1 MDSFKRILSYAFKEK
16 RYIIITVILIFIE
29 TSVELFIPFI
39 MSSLIDDGVKLKDM
53 NHIYLTGSIIVLF
66 AVISLVT
73 GYLYSRF
80 SAKTA
85 SVFGREIRHAQFKK
99 IEEYSFS
106 NIDKF
111 EASSLV
117 TRVINDSAMVQN
129 TLTSVMRPLVRAP
142 LMLIL
147 GIGLSF
153 AINWELAII
162 FICLA
167 PLLAVSMFFIVRHVA
182 PRFMILQKSLDNLN
196 LVIQENLIAIRVIK
210 AFVRKDYQIEKFE
223 KVNWH
228 YTDVVEKTFRVVSL
242 GTPISQV
249 IMYTAMLL
257 VMWFGGSLMIS
268 STIEEGALTGVFSYV
283 VQTFNSLMMVSNI
296 CISIARSLASCYR
309 IDQVLV
315 EVPTIEDGKDSS
327 KHIKDGEIEFI
338 DVDFKYDIQGKEN
351 VLENL
356 NFKIEPGEMIG
367 VIGSTGSGKSTLVE
381 LILRLYDVT
390 NGKVLID
397 GENVKDYSLYN
408 LREEISIVL
417 QKNFLFSGSL
427 RDNLKWGD
435 KLASDEE
442 LLSAC
447 KLACVDEFLTRLQGG
462 LDYELGANGSNVS
475 GGQKQ
480 RICIAR
486 ALLKKPKILILD
498 DATSALD
505 TATERRLIDN
515 LKAEK
520 NMTVIIITQRLSS
533 LANCSRVLVLDNGR
547 ISGFDTK
554 EKLLENN
561 HIYADFYHTQK
572 KGTQL

>member
-16 RYIIITVILIFIE
+16 RYIIITLILIFIE

-162 FICLA
+162 FILLA

-367 VIGSTGSGKSTLVE
+367 VIGSTGSGKSTLAE

-447 KLACVDEFLTRLQGG
+447 KLACVDEFLPRLQGG

-515 LKAEK
+515 LKSEK

-547 ISGFDTK
+547 ISGFDNK

>member
-16 RYIIITVILIFIE
+16 RYIIITLILIFIE

-447 KLACVDEFLTRLQGG
+447 KLACVDEFLPRLQGG

-547 ISGFDTK
+547 ISGFDNK

>member
-1 MDSFKRILSYAFKEK
+1 
-16 RYIIITVILIFIE
+16 
-29 TSVELFIPFI
+29 
-39 MSSLIDDGVKLKDM
+39 
-53 NHIYLTGSIIVLF
+53 IYLTGSIIVLF

-257 VMWFGGSLMIS
+257 VMWFGGSLMIN

-447 KLACVDEFLTRLQGG
+447 KLACVDEFLPRLQGG

-547 ISGFDTK
+547 ISGFDNK

>member
-16 RYIIITVILIFIE
+16 RYIIITLILIFIE

-162 FICLA
+162 FILLA

-356 NFKIEPGEMIG
+356 NFRIEPGEMIG

-447 KLACVDEFLTRLQGG
+447 KLACVDEFLPRLQGG

-547 ISGFDTK
+547 ISGFDNK

>member
-16 RYIIITVILIFIE
+16 RYIIITLILIFIE

-162 FICLA
+162 FILLA

-447 KLACVDEFLTRLQGG
+447 KLACVDEFLPRLQGG

-547 ISGFDTK
+547 ISGFDNK

>member
-16 RYIIITVILIFIE
+16 RYIIITLILIFIE

-162 FICLA
+162 FILLA

-447 KLACVDEFLTRLQGG
+447 KLACVDEFLPRLQGG

-515 LKAEK
+515 LKSEK

-547 ISGFDTK
+547 ISGFDNK

>member
-16 RYIIITVILIFIE
+16 RYIIITLILIFIE

-390 NGKVLID
+390 SGKVLID

-447 KLACVDEFLTRLQGG
+447 KLACVDEFLPRLQGG

-547 ISGFDTK
+547 ISGFDNK

>member
-16 RYIIITVILIFIE
+16 RYIIITLILIFIE

-99 IEEYSFS
+99 IEGYSFS

-162 FICLA
+162 FILLA

-223 KVNWH
+223 KVNWR

-367 VIGSTGSGKSTLVE
+367 LIGSTGSGKSTLVE

-447 KLACVDEFLTRLQGG
+447 KLACVDEFLPRLQGG

-547 ISGFDTK
+547 ISGFDNK